1 MSRQGS
7 SVWVIAEQNRGQVL
21 GVSLELIGKARKIA
35 DELGV
40 LVEAVL
46 LGNEISDQA
55 EMLLFSGA
63 DAVYLGDS
71 PDFEVYQPEIYTFRG
86 LSTRDLH

>member
-7 SVWVIAEQNRGQVL
+7 SVWVIAEQIRGQVL

-46 LGNEISDQA
+46 LGNEISNQA
-55 EMLLFSGA
+55 EM
-63 DAVYLGDS
+63 
-71 PDFEVYQPEIYTFRG
+71 
-86 LSTRDLH
+86 